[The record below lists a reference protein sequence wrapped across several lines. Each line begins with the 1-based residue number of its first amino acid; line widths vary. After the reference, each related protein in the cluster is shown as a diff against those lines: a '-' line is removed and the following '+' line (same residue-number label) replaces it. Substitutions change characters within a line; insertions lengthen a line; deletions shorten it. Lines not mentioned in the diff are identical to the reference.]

1 MYKFTF
7 TSPERGKS
15 KTLHYANMPM
25 HYAEILKDYKNDIFF
40 YEKFEYF
47 LIFAQNIDCGYTLE
61 PPH

>member
-40 YEKFEYF
+40 MKNLNIF
-47 LIFAQNIDCGYTLE
+47 LFLLKTLIVGTR
-61 PPH
+61 